1 MAGLKT
7 RVEKLEADGAG
18 GTVDLVAEAA
28 AYGERLW
35 QTDGG
40 RAYLSADG
48 STLTAIGA
56 HGTVRYEVPGV
67 DLRETV

>member
-1 MAGLKT
+1 MSSIRA
-7 RVEKLEADGAG
+7 RVERLEG
-18 GTVDLVAEAA
+18 GMPRVVDVEGEVA